1 MNTERHS
8 LRFDRFPRRGGVL
21 ALLAAGI
28 FSATAFH
35 AGGAV
40 DVTRDGRALA
50 RVYLPA
56 THEDASELET
66 LKTAALELVRHVER
80 MSGAR
85 LPVVALDGTVEIE
98 APAIVL
104 GGPAVSLGAEPRKK
118 TESLE
123 GFRLLS
129 RDNVLLIGGQSAVAV
144 RHGVYETLRRLGC
157 DWVMPGEIGLI
168 TPETPNVRIPE
179 LDESQ
184 APDFLFRRLWYRGY
198 PQPRLPEERQRM
210 SEWLRR
216 QKGGYW
222 SHPAIGAGGHAWPAL
237 IRKHKE
243 EFEADPTMLALVRA
257 PDGSMVRRG
266 PQLEATH
273 PRVAE
278 LYAEDIRATYRK
290 NIEAG
295 KWTPETPAGFGIGPA
310 DGLGYSMSSEAMN
323 ASAGRIDPIVGALD
337 RTDELVLLGN
347 RVLEAVTPDY
357 PNAMVGFYSYS
368 VHADYPA
375 RYKPHPNLVPI
386 FAPINFSRFHG
397 ILDENSKTQ
406 AYYRDV
412 VRQWA
417 RLSEEQGNVLIYRG
431 YNWNLAENMLPYSKV
446 RIWGEELPFYKKHH
460 MVGLNV
466 EATKSWS
473 ILAPSDYVF
482 MRLAWDTSQDW
493 RALLEEFCRNAYGK
507 GAEAML
513 RYHHRVIDTQHGA
526 GQEAGSYHA
535 FHLIY
540 DMDWVETARRDVAE
554 AMSAAETEAQRTRIG
569 YVGHNVEALALYLQY
584 HAATRAFD
592 FAAAKEGYDRMMEHW
607 QAGYDQN
614 TDIVANE
621 TPQYLRRFVQRF
633 VDRAVEYSSDP
644 YRMVY
649 AIPDALPTMFDP
661 HVVGHRMQYHHPA
674 IHDAGFVNTRTFSTT
689 WDAQGLSGIR
699 DGAVWYR
706 VRFELPDDAS
716 GEPIGLF
723 VGGVEDEARVWIN
736 GKSVGTS
743 GRGFSLPF
751 LFDLTDGIDY
761 EGENL
766 LAIQVVRNSK
776 ANEIG
781 LGGILRPCFVFAG
794 PRLETAAP
802 KPLEL
807 RRVLPG
813 GELGTVE

>member
-1 MNTERHS
+1 MQTKRHS
-8 LRFDRFPRRGGVL
+8 SCFQHPISWM
-21 ALLAAGI
+21 AAGI
-28 FSATAFH
+28 LATTTAFQ

-40 DVTRDGRALA
+40 DVTRDGRPLA
-50 RVYLPA
+50 RVYIPA
-56 THEDASELET
+56 DTQDDSELEI
-66 LKTAALELVRHVER
+66 LRTAAHELVEHIQL

-85 LPVVALDGTVEIE
+85 LPVVEMDADLEIV
-98 APAIVL
+98 APAFVL
-104 GGPAVSLGAEPRKK
+104 GAPAVKMGAEPQKK

-129 RDNVLLIGGQSAVAV
+129 RDNLLLIGGQSATAV

-157 DWVMPGEIGLI
+157 DWVMPGEIGRV
-168 TPETPNVRIPE
+168 TPETPDVRVPD

-222 SHPAIGAGGHAWPAL
+222 THPAAQTAGHAWPNL
-237 IRKHKE
+237 IRKHKQ

-257 PDGSMVRRG
+257 PDGSLVRRG
-266 PQLEATH
+266 PQLEAVH

-295 KWTPETPAGFGIGPA
+295 KWTAETPAGFGIGPA
-310 DGLGYSMSSEAMN
+310 DGLGYSLSTEAMN
-323 ASAGRIDPIVGALD
+323 ASAGRIDPIVGELD

-347 RVLEAVTPDY
+347 RILEAVTPDY
-357 PNAMVGFYSYS
+357 PNAMVGCYSYS

-375 RYKPHPNLVPI
+375 RYKPHPNLVQI
-386 FAPINFSRFHG
+386 FAPINFSRFHSL
-397 ILDENSKTQ
+397 LDENSKTQ

-431 YNWNLAENMLPYSKV
+431 YNWNLADNMLPFTKV
-446 RIWGEELPFYKKHH
+446 RIWGEEMPFYKEHH
-460 MVGLNV
+460 MIGLNV

-482 MRLAWDTSQDW
+482 MRLAWDASQDW
-493 RALLEEFCRNAYGK
+493 RELLEEFCRNAYGK

-513 RYHHRVIDTQHGA
+513 RYHHKVIDTQHGA

-540 DMDWVETARRDVAE
+540 DMDWVESARKDIAE
-554 AMSAAETEAQRTRIG
+554 ALAAAETDAQRTRIG
-569 YVGHNVEALALYLQY
+569 YVAHNIEALALYLQY
-584 HAATRAFD
+584 HAATREFD
-592 FAAAKEGYDRMMEHW
+592 FAAAKQGYERMIEHW
-607 QAGYDQN
+607 QAGYDLN

-621 TPQYLRRFVQRF
+621 TPAYLRRFIQRF
-633 VDRAVEYSSDP
+633 VDRAFEFSTDP
-644 YRMVY
+644 YRIVY
-649 AIPDALPTMFDP
+649 KIPDALPTMFDP
-661 HVVGHRMQYHHPA
+661 HVVGHRMQYHDPA
-674 IHDAGFVNTRTFSTT
+674 VNDDGFVETRTFSTT
-689 WDAQGLSGIR
+689 WDAQGLTGIR
-699 DGAVWYR
+699 GGGVWYR
-706 VRFELPDDAS
+706 IRFDLPADAA

-736 GKSVGTS
+736 GKSIGTS

-751 LFDLTDGIDY
+751 VFDLTEGIDY
-761 EGENL
+761 QGENM
-766 LAIQVVRNSK
+766 LAIQVIRNSK

-781 LGGILRPCFVFAG
+781 LGGIIRPAFVFAG
-794 PRLETAAP
+794 PQLETAAP

-813 GELGTVE
+813 GELGEIE